1 MRIVCW
7 KAGAS
12 YKNIYSLLKF
22 YSKISERAKPDGK
35 MSDISFRAYY
45 AVFFAGKII
54 QNDNKKVQYRPQK
67 PCRAGAVVNNSDYFL
82 TSMDYL
88 FIVWI
93 GFRLN
98 LR

>member
-35 MSDISFRAYY
+35 MCGYILGGILCG
-45 AVFFAGKII
+45 FFAGKII